1 MPTSDNLSKSNSVLD
16 SQNQTLS
23 PDTAG
28 LDFNLIDQIASL
40 FAIGPYYYYI
50 LNAQNQMMDF
60 VHSGISNVLGIDAS
74 TFSLDTLFEIM
85 HPDDASLIEEKEL
98 KVSNFFLNEISK
110 SDISKY
116 KMAYVIR
123 LKHKEGHYRTILH
136 QVKALNVSSEG
147 EIQNVIGI
155 HTDITYLNL
164 PIDHSIS
171 FISEHKPCYYSV
183 PTEAT
188 YILINNSLKKL
199 LTDKEIAVIQKI
211 SEGYNSKDIAKTFN
225 VSPLTVNTHKRN
237 ILKKS
242 KCKNTAELL
251 VKCIKEGII

>member
-16 SQNQTLS
+16 LQNKTLV
-23 PDTAG
+23 PDTSD
-28 LDFNLIDQIASL
+28 LDLNLIDQIAFL

-60 VHSGISNVLGIDAS
+60 VHAGITNVLGIDSS
-74 TFSLDTLFEIM
+74 TFSLDKLFEIM
-85 HPDDASLIEEKEL
+85 HPDDASLIKEKEL
-98 KVSNFFLNEISK
+98 KVTNFFLNEIPK
-110 SDISKY
+110 SDIIDY
-116 KMAYVIR
+116 KVAYVIR
-123 LKHKEGHYRTILH
+123 LKHKEGHYRSILH
-136 QVKALNVSSEG
+136 QVKALNTSSDG
-147 EIQNVIGI
+147 EIQKVIGI

-171 FISEHKPCYYSV
+171 FISENKPSYYSV
-183 PTEAT
+183 TTEAT

-199 LTDKEIAVIQKI
+199 LTDKEKSIIQKI
-211 SEGYNSKDIAKTFN
+211 SEGYDFKAIAKIFN
-225 VSPLTVNTHKRN
+225 VSPHTINTHKRN

-251 VKCIKEGII
+251 AKCIREGVI